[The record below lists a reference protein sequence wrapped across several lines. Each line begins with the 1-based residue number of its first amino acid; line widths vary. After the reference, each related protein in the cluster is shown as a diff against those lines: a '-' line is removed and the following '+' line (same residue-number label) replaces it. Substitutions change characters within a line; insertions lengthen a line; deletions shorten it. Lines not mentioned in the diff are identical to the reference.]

1 MAPITPGNFLK
12 HEFIGLHVKVSA
24 SSDPKL
30 VGMKGAVVDETKK
43 MLCIHDGRRSRMFS
57 KEISTFQ
64 FRLPDGKIVL
74 VEGKHMVGQPE
85 NRLKMRTRSW

>member
-1 MAPITPGNFLK
+1 MTPANLLK
-12 HEFIGLHVKVSA
+12 HELIGLEVEVSA
-24 SSDPKL
+24 SSDPNL

-43 MLCIHDGRRSRMFS
+43 MICVHDGKRCRMFS

-64 FRLPDGKIVL
+64 FRLPDGSLVL

-85 NRLKMRTRSW
+85 NRLKMRVRSW